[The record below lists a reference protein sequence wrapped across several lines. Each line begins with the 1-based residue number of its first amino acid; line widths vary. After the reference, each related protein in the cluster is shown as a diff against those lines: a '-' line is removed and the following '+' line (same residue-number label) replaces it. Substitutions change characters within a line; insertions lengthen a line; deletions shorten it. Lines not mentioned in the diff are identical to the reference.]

1 MVRRWVAR
9 RRGHPVR
16 APAAQAPLTV
26 FASCAPAPFRPNVRD
41 ERASRAV
48 TEGERTGIEDL
59 VNQGK
64 EFLEQNKEKIGD
76 ALKSDQAEGVSD
88 NVLDAAADFVKKI
101 APDSVD
107 AQVDG
112 VRDSIDKSIG
122 NE

>member
-1 MVRRWVAR
+1 M
-9 RRGHPVR
+9 
-16 APAAQAPLTV
+16 
-26 FASCAPAPFRPNVRD
+26 
-41 ERASRAV
+41 
-48 TEGERTGIEDL
+48 GIDDL
-59 VNQGK
+59 IGQGK
-64 EFLEQNKEKIGD
+64 EFLEQNKDKIGET
-76 ALKSDQAEGVSD
+76 LKSEQAEGVSD